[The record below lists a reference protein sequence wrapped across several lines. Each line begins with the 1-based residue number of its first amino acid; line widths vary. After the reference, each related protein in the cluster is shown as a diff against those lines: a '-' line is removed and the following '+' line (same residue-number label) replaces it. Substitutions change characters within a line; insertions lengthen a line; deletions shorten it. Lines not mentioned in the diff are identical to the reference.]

1 MHQQLPSIGPIHGQ
15 LAAPVPPDRHE
26 LAEEMAWVHLYRA
39 VRQPPGAAEVV
50 KYLNSNPEARSRHE
64 ALYLIACETLHAKAL
79 ADEQS
84 ERTVAAFR
92 AIFVT
97 APISVLQLAT
107 AIVVAIPRIFSSK
120 STGEPKA
127 SGPRSA
133 PRVPRRAWTCSR
145 SIPRSPRCSPGSPH
159 RRARRRRHRKRQLPP
174 RLLPHA
180 AARQR
185 DTSLSM
191 SHARISYSRDSSA

>member
-107 AIVVAIPRIFSSK
+107 AGASRAKARVEVLAKHPEVAEVLTGFAASP
-120 STGEPKA
+120 STAPATPEAPAAPEAPA
-127 SGPRSA
+127 SRG
-133 PRVPRRAWTCSR
+133 
-145 SIPRSPRCSPGSPH
+145 G
-159 RRARRRRHRKRQLPP
+159 Q
-174 RLLPHA
+174 A
-180 AARQR
+180 A
-185 DTSLSM
+185 
-191 SHARISYSRDSSA
+191 

>member
-15 LAAPVPPDRHE
+15 LPGTVPPDRHE

-50 KYLNSNPEARSRHE
+50 KYLNSNPEAKNRHE

-107 AIVVAIPRIFSSK
+107 AIVVSIPRIFSGK
-120 STGEPKA
+120 STVDPKA
-127 SGPRSA
+127 SRPKTGASRALAREQATDARFESSQLANFFALLHPGAHGRTSTVRCFQNFTVA
-133 PRVPRRAWTCSR
+133 PSRIILPGAGTRAVAMASR
-145 SIPRSPRCSPGSPH
+145 
-159 RRARRRRHRKRQLPP
+159 
-174 RLLPHA
+174 
-180 AARQR
+180 
-185 DTSLSM
+185 
-191 SHARISYSRDSSA
+191 

>member
-15 LAAPVPPDRHE
+15 LPGTVPPDRHE

-50 KYLNSNPEARSRHE
+50 KYLNSNPEAKNRHE

-107 AIVVAIPRIFSSK
+107 AIVVAIPRIFSGR
-120 STGEPKA
+120 STADLKASRPKA
-127 SGPRSA
+127 GASRAKARVDVLAKHPEVAEVITGFAASPSTA
-133 PRVPRRAWTCSR
+133 PATPEA
-145 SIPRSPRCSPGSPH
+145 P
-159 RRARRRRHRKRQLPP
+159 
-174 RLLPHA
+174 A
-180 AARQR
+180 AAE
-185 DTSLSM
+185 
-191 SHARISYSRDSSA
+191 AAASRGGQAA

>member
-15 LAAPVPPDRHE
+15 LPGTVPPDRHE

-50 KYLNSNPEARSRHE
+50 KYLNSNPEAKNRHE

-97 APISVLQLAT
+97 APIRTLQLAT
-107 AIVVAIPRIFSSK
+107 SIVVAIPRVF
-120 STGEPKA
+120 TGKPALAPKA
-127 SGPRSA
+127 DRPKGSVSRAKARVDVLVKHPEVAQAITGFTASSSA
-133 PRVPRRAWTCSR
+133 PPMTPEA
-145 SIPRSPRCSPGSPH
+145 P
-159 RRARRRRHRKRQLPP
+159 
-174 RLLPHA
+174 A
-180 AARQR
+180 AAE
-185 DTSLSM
+185 
-191 SHARISYSRDSSA
+191 APASRGGQAA

>member
-15 LAAPVPPDRHE
+15 LAGPVPPDRHE

-97 APISVLQLAT
+97 APIRALELAI
-107 AIVVAIPRIFSSK
+107 AIVIAIPRIVGNK
-120 STGEPKA
+120 PAPDPRAERPKA
-127 SGPRSA
+127 RG
-133 PRVPRRAWTCSR
+133 SR
-145 SIPRSPRCSPGSPH
+145 SKEPGSPAK
-159 RRARRRRHRKRQLPP
+159 ARVDALAKHPEVAQVITGFASAPTAPSAPVAPEASPDAQASASRGGQ
-174 RLLPHA
+174 A
-180 AARQR
+180 A
-185 DTSLSM
+185 
-191 SHARISYSRDSSA
+191 

>member
-26 LAEEMAWVHLYRA
+26 LAEEMAWVHLYR
-39 VRQPPGAAEVV
+39 GAAEVV

-107 AIVVAIPRIFSSK
+107 AIVVAIPRIFSGK

-127 SGPRSA
+127 SKPKVGASRAKARVDVLAKHPEVAEVLTGFAASPSTA
-133 PRVPRRAWTCSR
+133 PATPEAPVAPEAPASR
-145 SIPRSPRCSPGSPH
+145 GG
-159 RRARRRRHRKRQLPP
+159 Q
-174 RLLPHA
+174 A
-180 AARQR
+180 A
-185 DTSLSM
+185 
-191 SHARISYSRDSSA
+191 

>member
-15 LAAPVPPDRHE
+15 LAGPDQPSRHE

-39 VRQPPGAAEVV
+39 VRHPPGATEVV

-64 ALYLIACETLHAKAL
+64 ALYLIACETLHAKVL

-97 APISVLQLAT
+97 APIRTVEMVM
-107 AIVVAIPRIFSSK
+107 AIVIAIPRIFGGK
-120 STGEPKA
+120 PAPDPQAQQPKA
-127 SGPRSA
+127 RSS
-133 PRVPRRAWTCSR
+133 RVKE
-145 SIPRSPRCSPGSPH
+145 PGSPAK
-159 RRARRRRHRKRQLPP
+159 ARVDALAKHPEVAQVITGFASAPS
-174 RLLPHA
+174 A
-180 AARQR
+180 APTAPSAPVVPEASPDAQA
-185 DTSLSM
+185 S
-191 SHARISYSRDSSA
+191 ASRGGQAA

>member
-97 APISVLQLAT
+97 APIRSVEMVM
-107 AIVVAIPRIFSSK
+107 AIVIAIPRIFGSRPA
-120 STGEPKA
+120 TNPQAERPKVRG
-127 SGPRSA
+127 S
-133 PRVPRRAWTCSR
+133 RVKE
-145 SIPRSPRCSPGSPH
+145 PGSPAKARVDALAKH
-159 RRARRRRHRKRQLPP
+159 PEVAQVITGFASVPSGAPAAPSAPVAPEPSPDARASASRGGQ
-174 RLLPHA
+174 A
-180 AARQR
+180 A
-185 DTSLSM
+185 
-191 SHARISYSRDSSA
+191 

>member
-15 LAAPVPPDRHE
+15 LAGPASPDRHE

-97 APISVLQLAT
+97 APISVLQLAM
-107 AIVVAIPRIFSSK
+107 AIVVAIPRIFTRAIHRRTEGFQAQGRRLACQGTRGSAR
-120 STGEPKA
+120 EA
-127 SGPRSA
+127 SGGRRGAHRVRRIAEHGACDSGSASCPRGS
-133 PRVPRRAWTCSR
+133 RLTRRPGSVT
-145 SIPRSPRCSPGSPH
+145 PRC
-159 RRARRRRHRKRQLPP
+159 R
-174 RLLPHA
+174 
-180 AARQR
+180 
-185 DTSLSM
+185 
-191 SHARISYSRDSSA
+191 

>member
-15 LAAPVPPDRHE
+15 LPGTVPPDRHE

-50 KYLNSNPEARSRHE
+50 KYLNSNPEAKNRHE

-97 APISVLQLAT
+97 APIRTLQLAT
-107 AIVVAIPRIFSSK
+107 
-120 STGEPKA
+120 T
-127 SGPRSA
+127 GPRA
-133 PRVPRRAWTCSR
+133 AYRGPRLVWTCSS
-145 SIPRSPRCSPGSPH
+145 SIRRSPRRSPDSQL
-159 RRARRRRHRKRQLPP
+159 RRAP
-174 RLLPHA
+174 RP
-180 AARQR
+180 
-185 DTSLSM
+185 
-191 SHARISYSRDSSA
+191 

>member
-64 ALYLIACETLHAKAL
+64 ALYLIACETLHAKVL

-84 ERTVAAFR
+84 ERTVAALR

-97 APISVLQLAT
+97 APIRVLQLAT
-107 AIVVAIPRIFSSK
+107 ALVVAIPRLFNGT
-120 STGEPKA
+120 STADPKA
-127 SGPRSA
+127 YRPKGGSSRAKARVDVLTKHPEVAQVLTGFAATPTTAPANPEAPAASEASA
-133 PRVPRRAWTCSR
+133 SR
-145 SIPRSPRCSPGSPH
+145 SG
-159 RRARRRRHRKRQLPP
+159 Q
-174 RLLPHA
+174 A
-180 AARQR
+180 A
-185 DTSLSM
+185 
-191 SHARISYSRDSSA
+191 